1 VDGRE
6 TAQETIIMHTLPELP
21 YALDALEPHISR
33 ETLDYHYS
41 KHHRGYVNNLNELLK
56 GTDLERMSLEAVI
69 RASSPAPGH
78 SDPIFN
84 NAAQAWNH
92 QFYWQC
98 LTPQTTVADG
108 IVSQALVRH
117 FGSVDGFR
125 REFTRTALDTFGSGW
140 AWLVSSG
147 DGRLEILGTRNADTP
162 QMQDR
167 IPLLTCD
174 MWEHAYYIDYR
185 NSRAEYLQGFWK
197 LVNWDFVAAGLERI
211 ERPLDVA

>member
-41 KHHRGYVNNLNELLK
+41 KHHRGYVNKLNELLK

-69 RASSPAPGH
+69 RASSPAPGQ

-108 IVSQALVRH
+108 IVSQALVRQ

>member
-41 KHHRGYVNNLNELLK
+41 KHHRGYVNKLNELLK